1 MPRGLI
7 KATAYYNNVAAWQDW
22 FAIATQAEDNG
33 MAEAVAKVK
42 PEIGDGYRKVDKAID
57 KLRIAMA
64 EAGVTA
70 APLPSAWQEG

>member
-22 FAIATQAEDNG
+22 FAIATQAEAAGLGD
-33 MAEAVAKVK
+33 AVVRVK
-42 PEIGDGYRKVDKAID
+42 PEIGDGYRKVDKAIG